1 MTRDSEPKLLTTQV
15 DEAPEFPDEEA
26 AAEPAPAPAAA
37 AAGDTSS
44 ESDLARATA
53 DDDQKLPDAVV
64 KAIVASAIKGD
75 ESTVSALVE
84 EFDQRLQA
92 SSAR

>member
-1 MTRDSEPKLLTTQV
+1 MWCVRGPFLIWQMREERLPTIGRCVRSVGWGDWSPKSDPIETL
-15 DEAPEFPDEEA
+15 EA

-53 DDDQKLPDAVV
+53 RDGA
-64 KAIVASAIKGD
+64 
-75 ESTVSALVE
+75 
-84 EFDQRLQA
+84 
-92 SSAR
+92 